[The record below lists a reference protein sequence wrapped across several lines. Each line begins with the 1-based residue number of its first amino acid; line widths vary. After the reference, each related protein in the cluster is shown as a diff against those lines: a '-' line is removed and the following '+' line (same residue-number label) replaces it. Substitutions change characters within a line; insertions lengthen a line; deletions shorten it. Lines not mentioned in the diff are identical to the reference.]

1 MAGDIYTRTRMLV
14 GDKGVERLKNA
25 HVAVFGIGGVGSF
38 AAEALVRAGIGKITI
53 VDGEK
58 FDETNLNRQLFALRS
73 TIGQPK
79 VAVAARRFADIN
91 PDIEINACECFYTGD
106 EIDLGDFDYIADCID
121 TVTSKLRLIENAK
134 ALDIP
139 IISCMGAGNR
149 LDCTCFDV
157 RDIYK
162 TSGCPLARVMRRELK
177 KRGVNSLKVVFSPE
191 KAIDIKGQ
199 NTENTDIKKV
209 IGSISYVPSSA
220 GLALAGQI
228 IQDICFREE

>member
-1 MAGDIYTRTRMLV
+1 MTNDIYTRTRMLV
-14 GDKGVERLKNA
+14 GDEGVQRLKSA
-25 HVAVFGIGGVGSF
+25 HVAVFGVGGVGSF

-73 TIGQPK
+73 TIGMPK
-79 VAVAARRFADIN
+79 VVAAKERFLDIN

-106 EIDLGDFDYIADCID
+106 EVALNEFDYIADCID

-134 ALDIP
+134 SLDIP

-149 LDCTCFDV
+149 LDCTCFEIK
-157 RDIYK
+157 DIFE
-162 TSGCPLARVMRRELK
+162 TSGCPLARVMRRELR
-177 KRGVNSLKVVFSPE
+177 KRGIDKLNVVFSSE
-191 KAIDIKGQ
+191 EAITPKLSEQ
-199 NTENTDIKKV
+199 YTDIKKV

-228 IQDICFREE
+228 IKDICFKA